1 MPANFGSVIEQSTE
15 LSVATK
21 KEPKDVYTS
30 ALGSAFFLYLANQ
43 NSILPTWWSKGRD
56 VELRKF
62 WKKVDHLSGTIYTI
76 ESKLQAIPFKVLARD
91 QSNRRHVQQAEEYT
105 NLLLS
110 TAQYGAGWS
119 VFYQRF
125 VEDILTSDNGGF
137 GEIIGEGDPAGP
149 IVGKPITVS
158 HLDSGRCARTGNKEF
173 PVVYT
178 DDVGTLYKLHYTR
191 VMNYASMS
199 SPIKEMNGVG
209 YCSVSRVTNVAQN
222 LLDIM
227 IYKMEKLGSRPSRGL
242 IITSGGLDPEDVR
255 NAFSIAEQEMNNRS
269 LTRYSKTVVI
279 GDATLQ
285 DAEIKMVNLAELPD
299 GFDEETSTLLAM
311 GAISLAFG
319 VDTREIFPSMRSGQT
334 RAEAVIQN
342 MKQRGKG
349 PGQILLETERMFN
362 TLYLPAHLY
371 MLFDYQDD
379 AEDRQKAET
388 SNIRSQ
394 RRERDLKS
402 SSIDV
407 ATTRERMVNEGDIS
421 QEQRIRMELEDGRLA
436 DGTSLL
442 NLFYSTQE
450 TFSRLLDVGM
460 TDPLDYAEVNLVK
473 LGENLSKKVKELRGL
488 IANSPD
494 GTRKNNYVIAF
505 YALMALGKHYG
516 ITTMFP
522 ELEEDMDYTSG
533 SANGSKPRVENRLR
547 RVATENI
554 TDNEQNPDVS
564 HDDGQEWYDREASVS
579 KENVLE
585 EVSNG

>member
-1 MPANFGSVIEQSTE
+1 MPNNFGGVIEQATD

-21 KEPKDVYTS
+21 NEPKYFPGG
-30 ALGSAFFLYLANQ
+30 AMGGAFFLYLANQ
-43 NSILPTWWSKGRD
+43 NSLLPQWWSKGRD
-56 VELRKF
+56 IELRRF
-62 WKKVDHLSGTIYTI
+62 WKKVDHLAGTVYTI
-76 ESKLQAIPFKVLARD
+76 ESKLQAIPFRVIARD

-125 VEDILTSDNGGF
+125 VEDILTTDNGGF
-137 GEIIGEGDPAGP
+137 AEIIGEGDPAGP
-149 IVGKPITVS
+149 IEGKPITVA
-158 HLDSGRCARTGNKEF
+158 HLDSARTTRTGNKLF
-173 PVVYT
+173 PVIYT
-178 DDVGTLYKLHYTR
+178 DDNGTPYKLHYTR

-209 YCSVSRVTNVAQN
+209 FSAISRVTNVAQN

-269 LTRYSKTVVI
+269 LSRYSKTIVI

-285 DAEIKMVNLAELPD
+285 DAKINLVNLAELPD

-319 VDTREIFPSMRSGQT
+319 VDSREIFPAMRAGQT

-362 TLYLPAHLY
+362 SLYLPAHLY

-402 SSIDV
+402 KSIDV
-407 ATTRERMVNEGDIS
+407 ATTRERMVNEGDIT
-421 QEQRIRMELEDGRLA
+421 QEQRVRMELEDGRLA

-460 TDPLDYAEVNLVK
+460 DDPLDNTDVNLVE
-473 LGENLSKKVKELRGL
+473 LDGNLSEKVKELRGL

-522 ELEEDMDYTSG
+522 ELKEDMGYTSG
-533 SANGSKPRVENRLR
+533 SAGGDLQNAGGSPRVENRTR
-547 RVATENI
+547 RVATENV

-564 HDDGQEWYDREASVS
+564 HTVGQDWYDSEASVS
-579 KENVLE
+579 KEV
-585 EVSNG
+585 